1 MKLSITRTGGGGGGG
16 VEEGLDDFTERV
28 SLVLIA
34 LEGLALGGLLLLSRL
49 NEFESS
55 DMLVENGF
63 EGKGRKLEQRK
74 WRCGKDMSRSST
86 SSR

>member
-1 MKLSITRTGGGGGGG
+1 MELSSTRGGGGGG

-34 LEGLALGGLLLLSRL
+34 LEGLASGGLLLLSRL
-49 NEFESS
+49 NEFESFS
-55 DMLVENGF
+55 LDMLVENGF

-74 WRCGKDMSRSST
+74 WRCGKDMS